1 MSYSNQ
7 HFHIDKIQTLKDLEE
22 IIDKLRVLSANEK
35 SDGVISIIEK
45 AIEKSCRLN
54 HSIATIK
61 LYELRIK
68 QLFGNRNTVS
78 SISKTLQ
85 DMKNLATKM
94 NYTEGLIL
102 CYSIE
107 WGFEKFIGNQ
117 TKSKKAIL
125 KAMELLKSSNNL
137 DIYTYN
143 VTRYS
148 YAIEIWLEDYDFKSC
163 EIFEECVSYF
173 INVGNYKGLFHSLG
187 YLSIIYLH
195 MQKRNKAIKIAQ
207 KILSMKLDLEILP
220 KDLQVIAYYFLG
232 VSFKLQCSLSKA
244 KTFFLKVKQIFE
256 QNKMIK
262 STYYIPTLSHLL
274 VITALQGN
282 LDTSQKEIA
291 QIEKLLEMDVL
302 RSNLTKFNENQI
314 KHTFNLTKFYVY
326 SRTAVYEKIED
337 QKLIS
342 IILKDCKLYYSDFV
356 MLSEFMLVADINS
369 KNLRQML
376 LINNY
381 SINRI
386 KHIIR
391 FKLEK
396 QKSLSKISKE
406 QKIQNCIAILKNR
419 IKTGMNTYI
428 EHVYVDLLIANQ
440 LFSSKRYAEISPLLK
455 KYQKRLHKIDVLE
468 MRIFMEAF
476 IQVGAYKN
484 GDPLGPALQYMAI
497 KKCRLYGFSRLEN
510 RLLDY
515 LQLQHKEIT
524 RTI

>member
-1 MSYSNQ
+1 MSYNNQ
-7 HFHIDKIQTLKDLEE
+7 HFHIDEIQTSNDLDEM
-22 IIDKLRVLSANEK
+22 IDELRILSANEK
-35 SDGVISIIEK
+35 SARVISIIEK
-45 AIEKSCRLN
+45 AIEESYRIN
-54 HSIATIK
+54 HSIATVK

-68 QLFGNRNTVS
+68 QLFGNRNTIS

-85 DMKNLATKM
+85 DMRNLSRKM

-102 CYSIE
+102 SYSIE
-107 WGFEKFIGNQ
+107 WGLEKFIGNQ
-117 TKSKKAIL
+117 TKSKEAII
-125 KAMELLKSSNNL
+125 KAMELIKSSNNL
-137 DIYTYN
+137 DEYIHN

-173 INVGNYKGLFHSLG
+173 IKVGNYKGLFHSLG

-195 MQKRNKAIKIAQ
+195 MQRRNKAIKIAQ
-207 KILSMKLDLEILP
+207 RILSIKLNLEILP
-220 KDLQVIAYYFLG
+220 NDLQVIAYFFLG
-232 VSFKLQCSLSKA
+232 VSFKLQCSLSQA
-244 KTFFLKVKQIFE
+244 KTFFLKAKQIFE

-262 STYYIPTLSHLL
+262 STYYVPTLSHLL

-282 LDTSQKEIA
+282 LNASYKEIA
-291 QIEKLLEMDVL
+291 QIEKSLEINAY

-314 KHTFNLTKFYVY
+314 KHTFNLTKFYIY
-326 SRTAVYEKIED
+326 SRTAASEKIKD

-342 IILKDCKLYYSDFV
+342 IILKGCKLYYSDFV
-356 MLSEFMLVADINS
+356 MLSEFILVTDIHS
-369 KNLRQML
+369 EKLRKML

-386 KHIIR
+386 KHIVE

-406 QKIQNCIAILKNR
+406 QKAQNCITILKNR
-419 IKTGMNTYI
+419 IETGTNSFV
-428 EHVYVDLLIANQ
+428 EHVYVDLLIARQ

-497 KKCRLYGFSRLEN
+497 KKCRLYGFSRLESK
-510 RLLDY
+510 LLDY
-515 LQLQHKEIT
+515 LQLQKKEIT
-524 RTI
+524 RAI